1 MLCEL
6 VEVGA
11 DLRGRADGAVLGH
24 LQNLLTRGGVE
35 QHVRFV
41 VRELASASEKKADA
55 RTLGRE
61 EVLLSLLMGVG
72 GDDVDARDDVRLR
85 QLLRRLELASVDR
98 DGVAQGVGGEVRG
111 KCIRQAEQDRK
122 SVGEGKSVSVRVD
135 LGGRRIIK
143 KKNRTKTK
151 QNNI

>member
-1 MLCEL
+1 MLGEL

-85 QLLRRLELASVDR
+85 QLLRRLELASIYLTIYPP
-98 DGVAQGVGGEVRG
+98 QN
-111 KCIRQAEQDRK
+111 
-122 SVGEGKSVSVRVD
+122 RVV
-135 LGGRRIIK
+135 
-143 KKNRTKTK
+143 KTL
-151 QNNI
+151 QNHRYLNIDFGMF